1 MPRGR
6 RELKL
11 KAHAMIRN
19 VYYYVQHQHQKL
31 KPHTVQSIFELYTS
45 SKKRVWLS
53 GNRKGHMPRHCCHKP
68 SVARIPGAPCA
79 LAGDAS
85 TLSLSSRHPDPSSDP
100 NLVQNFEFSDLET
113 RKREGTRT
121 NPSSAMTISSSPEG
135 RNRRSTASQ
144 RVATP
149 SSSQCSPGIWSRK
162 TTPWHSSIQVSFGTL
177 AIIRIGLSSIPPGI
191 SMNNMNIYEHG
202 GRFKGKGAPRVP
214 SLKKG
219 RASQEQRLRSGPVAS
234 LAFRTRGY

>member
-1 MPRGR
+1 
-6 RELKL
+6 
-11 KAHAMIRN
+11 
-19 VYYYVQHQHQKL
+19 
-31 KPHTVQSIFELYTS
+31 
-45 SKKRVWLS
+45 
-53 GNRKGHMPRHCCHKP
+53 MPRHCCHKP

-113 RKREGTRT
+113 RKREETRT

-149 SSSQCSPGIWSRK
+149 SSSQCSPGIWSR
-162 TTPWHSSIQVSFGTL
+162 TTTAWHSSFRVWYGTL
-177 AIIRIGLSSIPPGI
+177 GLGFRLREGLGFTYHQNWAVFNTSWRQ
-191 SMNNMNIYEHG
+191 YDHG
-202 GRFKGKGAPRVP
+202 GRFKGEGALRIP

-219 RASQEQRLRSGPVAS
+219 RASQEQRLRSGRVAS
-234 LAFRTRGY
+234 LAFRRWGYQAQGPMAVPCVKLHV